1 ADVARATPD
10 GYTFLMVFDS
20 HAVNPYI
27 YSNLPYDNDND
38 LTPVSRLVQNPLVL
52 LVSPAIKANNVA
64 ELIAQAKEK
73 PGGISYGTVGPG
85 SSNHLTAELFAKIA
99 GVQLSHIPYRGGS
112 PAQTDLLGG
121 HVDIM
126 FLSSSLAIPHIK
138 TG

>member
-1 ADVARATPD
+1 
-10 GYTFLMVFDS
+10 
-20 HAVNPYI
+20 
-27 YSNLPYDNDND
+27 
-38 LTPVSRLVQNPLVL
+38 
-52 LVSPAIKANNVA
+52 AIKANNVA

-138 TG
+138 TGKLKALAVTSATRSKALPDVPTLAESGFPGF